1 MDAELRLSRRFLAG
15 LLAGLAV
22 ASPALAS
29 GAPEKDKKKGGGL
42 SFIQFPTLTA
52 TVAAPR
58 GRRAVMTIETGV
70 DVKDEKL
77 REFAALSE
85 PRLRAAYTQTL
96 QVYAAGLAPN
106 ELPNAE
112 YISRV
117 LQRDTD
123 RVLGKPGAK
132 LLLGTILIN

>member
-1 MDAELRLSRRFLAG
+1 MDAALRLRRRFLAG
-15 LLAGLAV
+15 LLAFAV
-22 ASPALAS
+22 ASPALAA

-42 SFIQFPTLTA
+42 SSIPYPTQTA

-77 REFAALSE
+77 RDLAGLSE
-85 PRLRAAYTQTL
+85 PRLRAAYTQSL
-96 QVYAAGLAPN
+96 QVYAAGLAPG
-106 ELPNAE
+106 EAPNAD
-112 YISRV
+112 YISRL

-123 RVLGKPGAK
+123 RVLGKAGAK

>member
-1 MDAELRLSRRFLAG
+1 MDAALRLRRRVHACLHGALG
-15 LLAGLAV
+15 AA
-22 ASPALAS
+22 PTALAS

-77 REFAALSE
+77 RELAALSE